1 MKIWHLFETRQ
12 KTSYPIFTSLTFG
25 NETNERFSHPQKQ
38 YLSIFK
44 QSLKNSID
52 LILGYSPKE
61 LLSNLF
67 VFDGMMIDS
76 IDDK

>member
-1 MKIWHLFETRQ
+1 MKIRHLFETRQ
-12 KTSYPIFTSLTFG
+12 KELYPIFTSLAFG
-25 NETNERFSHPQKQ
+25 KETNERFIHPQKQ

-52 LILGYSPKE
+52 LNFAHSPKE
-61 LLSNLF
+61 LLSTLF